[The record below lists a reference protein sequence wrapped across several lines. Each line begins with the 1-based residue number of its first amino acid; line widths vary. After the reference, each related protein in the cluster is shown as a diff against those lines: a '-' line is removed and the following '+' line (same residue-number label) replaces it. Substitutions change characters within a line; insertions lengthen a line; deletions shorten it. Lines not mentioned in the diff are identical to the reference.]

1 MKTYI
6 GIKPVEAVPM
16 TRGEYNEYRR
26 WNIPAGENPNDAGY
40 LVRYPDGY
48 ESWSPSDV
56 FEEAYTEKGIN
67 QLVDTCIP
75 MKSDDY
81 KERFRAEFQQ
91 VKIRYDRLHNMII
104 KYEANAL
111 NFSPKTPLEI
121 LKKQASAMGQY
132 LYHLEVRAEI
142 ENVEL

>member
-6 GIKPVEAVPM
+6 GIKSVEAVPM
-16 TRGEYNEYRR
+16 TRGEYNEYRG
-26 WNIPAGENPNDAGY
+26 WNIPAGEKPNDAGY
-40 LVRYPDGY
+40 LVRYPDDY

-104 KYEANAL
+104 KYEVDH
-111 NFSPKTPLEI
+111 S
-121 LKKQASAMGQY
+121 Q
-132 LYHLEVRAEI
+132 
-142 ENVEL
+142 

>member
-6 GIKPVEAVPM
+6 GIKSVEAVPM

-26 WNIPAGENPNDAGY
+26 WNIPAGENPNDVGY

-56 FEEAYTEKGIN
+56 FEEAYTEKWIN

-75 MKSDDY
+75 MKSDD
-81 KERFRAEFQQ
+81 
-91 VKIRYDRLHNMII
+91 
-104 KYEANAL
+104 
-111 NFSPKTPLEI
+111 
-121 LKKQASAMGQY
+121 
-132 LYHLEVRAEI
+132 
-142 ENVEL
+142 